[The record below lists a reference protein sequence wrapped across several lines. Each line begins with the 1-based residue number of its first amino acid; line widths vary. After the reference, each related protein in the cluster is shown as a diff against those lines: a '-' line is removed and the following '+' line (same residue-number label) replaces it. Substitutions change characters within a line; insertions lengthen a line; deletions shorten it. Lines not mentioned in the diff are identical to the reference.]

1 MSVRKRINGKHGSYS
16 GREKRR
22 NPLPLPFRVC
32 LSLYSRLVPAD
43 YLPSPPTP
51 PHGLPTNTR
60 TAHSLSTF
68 FILSHNPS
76 LSLQLGTANWSRLY
90 YDMGTWHNCWTN
102 SEAFSFRPVSTKL
115 YTDTSRLE
123 SPITTPVPQ
132 LANWQILPTKEYV
145 YASVHAFVC
154 SRHFLSW
161 IKGLWNRIKWERTQL
176 HKKTKKQYAWCVT
189 EESCSDYP

>member
-22 NPLPLPFRVC
+22 NPLPLP
-32 LSLYSRLVPAD
+32 LSLSVP
-43 YLPSPPTP
+43 LFSPSPCRLPPITP

-161 IKGLWNRIKWERTQL
+161 IKGLWNRIKWERTAQ
-176 HKKTKKQYAWCVT
+176 KN
-189 EESCSDYP
+189 